1 MKKSLLIV
9 GILFSHTVHAF
20 TLLTWN
26 VAEYSDHNPERLQRL
41 LSFIRERSPEV
52 VLLQEV
58 EKQTLVLLEKS
69 SSRFTG
75 YRILQRQDFSGLPEG
90 GLVALVKNDWSLM
103 DSRYER
109 FPSDMDRGELI
120 FTLNNV
126 CGIPHTF
133 ITVHLESLDPLF
145 WRGRAFRDQQVQKLK
160 TQSER
165 ESGWVLAGDLNL
177 VLKWDADQFSQT
189 TGLMPGFPY
198 IRVSLASHGTQT
210 TMTWPIGEEDS
221 SCLDIGL
228 IASFSNPSNSLRS
241 RSNVS
246 GSV

>member
-177 VLKWDADQFSQT
+177 VLKV
-189 TGLMPGFPY
+189 
-198 IRVSLASHGTQT
+198 RAS
-210 TMTWPIGEEDS
+210 
-221 SCLDIGL
+221 
-228 IASFSNPSNSLRS
+228 
-241 RSNVS
+241 
-246 GSV
+246 